1 MRRQAT
7 TLAVAAALL
16 TLGLGT
22 GPALS
27 DDESATAGDIQ
38 IEGVAATPVKA
49 GGTTRITF
57 TVENGGTER
66 AAITGLR
73 LPTGEPSRVLGFL
86 GTSHSAPIGAI
97 PIGPGE
103 RYRLDGRTAWIEIGP
118 LKSDLKAGAV
128 VDGTLVLGRFET
140 PISIHVTPIASQPKQ
155 DLQTGSMPRA
165 KR

>member
-1 MRRQAT
+1 MRRQARI
-7 TLAVAAALL
+7 LVFASALWA
-16 TLGLGT
+16 LGLGI

-38 IEGVAATPVKA
+38 IEGVAATPAKA
-49 GGTTRITF
+49 GETTRITF

-73 LPTGEPSRVLGFL
+73 LPSGEPSRVLGFL

-103 RYRLDGRTAWIEIGP
+103 RYRLDGRTAWIDVGP

-128 VDGTLVLGRFET
+128 IDGKLVLGRFEA
-140 PISIHVTPIASQPKQ
+140 PISIHVTPLTSQPKR
-155 DLQTGSMPRA
+155 DLQTGSIPQA